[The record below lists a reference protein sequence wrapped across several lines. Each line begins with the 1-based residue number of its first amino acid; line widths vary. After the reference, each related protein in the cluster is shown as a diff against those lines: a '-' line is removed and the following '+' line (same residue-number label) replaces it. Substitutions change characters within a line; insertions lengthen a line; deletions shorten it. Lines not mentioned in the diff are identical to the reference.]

1 MLCWQPFRCHPASPV
16 ATVAI
21 NGAENAAILAVQML
35 ALSDEK
41 LAAQL
46 DEMKD
51 KMNRAV
57 IEKDAK
63 LQQELAE

>member
-1 MLCWQPFRCHPASPV
+1 
-16 ATVAI
+16 
-21 NGAENAAILAVQML
+21 ML
-35 ALSDEK
+35 ALSEEK

-63 LQQELAE
+63 LQQELAEF